1 MNFLWQKRKPVNPT
15 RLYRGHMWRSRNMK
29 WQFMFPN
36 VITKNVW
43 TCINRLKWLQILHS
57 KKQDIYLEFLNRNQ
71 HLGTHFLYLKFYK
84 YSKMGCISNIT
95 LSIRRVWNACRVRMF
110 DLYCKTL
117 WVDYSIFVH
126 FVSITSVGQILCLS
140 LFCCHV

>member
-1 MNFLWQKRKPVNPT
+1 MQCLTFAKRKPINPT
-15 RLYRGHMWRSRNMK
+15 RLFRGHMWGSRNMK
-29 WQFMFPN
+29 WQFIFP
-36 VITKNVW
+36 VITKNLR
-43 TCINRLKWLQILHS
+43 TCINSFKWLQILYS
-57 KKQDIYLEFLNRNQ
+57 KKQDINLELLNWNQ
-71 HLGTHFLYLKFYK
+71 HLETHLLYVQFYK
-84 YSKMGCISNIT
+84 YSKISWISNIT
-95 LSIRRVWNACRVRMF
+95 LSIRRVWNACRVGMF